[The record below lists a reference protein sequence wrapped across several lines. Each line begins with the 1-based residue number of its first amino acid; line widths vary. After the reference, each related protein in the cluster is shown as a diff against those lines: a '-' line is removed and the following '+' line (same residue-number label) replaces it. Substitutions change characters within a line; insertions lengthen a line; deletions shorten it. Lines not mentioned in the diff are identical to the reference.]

1 MANTLTRA
9 GLFLLAFF
17 VATGVAVG
25 LGLLFL
31 LGKYE
36 EEDLP
41 LD

>member
-1 MANTLTRA
+1 MVSTLTRA

-17 VATGVAVG
+17 VATGVAVS

-31 LGKYE
+31 LSAWGDDE
-36 EEDLP
+36 LP